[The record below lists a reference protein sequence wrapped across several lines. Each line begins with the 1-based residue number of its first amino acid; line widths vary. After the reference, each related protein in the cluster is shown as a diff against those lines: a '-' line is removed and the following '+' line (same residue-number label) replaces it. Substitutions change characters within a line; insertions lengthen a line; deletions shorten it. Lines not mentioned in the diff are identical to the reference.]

1 MDYHEWER
9 QKEWL
14 EAHKD
19 LADAIEKTVNRAY
32 ESLRPSDFGIG
43 RFERDRDIFDKD

>member
-19 LADAIEKTVNRAY
+19 LADAVEKTVDRMY
-32 ESLRPSDFGIG
+32 DSIRPRDFGIG
-43 RFERDRDIFDKD
+43 GFENDHNMFDKY